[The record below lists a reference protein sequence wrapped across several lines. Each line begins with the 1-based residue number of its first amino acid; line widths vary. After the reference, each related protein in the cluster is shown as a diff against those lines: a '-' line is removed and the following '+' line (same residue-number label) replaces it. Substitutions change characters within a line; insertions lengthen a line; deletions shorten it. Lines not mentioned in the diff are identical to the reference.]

1 MKFHKQLFSH
11 DPANGS
17 FGDCLR
23 TCYACLL
30 DIEDVEQVPNFG
42 IHYGDTKAF
51 NKASGDWLLG
61 RGLKEVSF
69 PLNGEMSL
77 ERLFECMTSWNPN
90 TTYMLTGLGARGVN
104 HVVIAR
110 NDKIIHDPH
119 PSNAGLVG
127 PCVEPDQPP
136 IWWVHFL
143 APVNMHLEMAA

>member
-1 MKFHKQLFSH
+1 MKFHKQLYSH
-11 DPANGS
+11 DPENGQ

-30 DIEDVEQVPNFG
+30 DFPDVEQVPNFG
-42 IHYGDTKAF
+42 VHYGDIKAF
-51 NKASGDWLLG
+51 NNAKDNWLLGWGYKEISFPITGEVTLDWLL
-61 RGLKEVSF
+61 
-69 PLNGEMSL
+69 
-77 ERLFECMTSWNPN
+77 ECMTSWNPD

-110 NDKIIHDPH
+110 NREIIHDPH

-127 PCVEPDQPP
+127 PCSEPDQQP

-143 APVNMHLEMAA
+143 APLDMHLK